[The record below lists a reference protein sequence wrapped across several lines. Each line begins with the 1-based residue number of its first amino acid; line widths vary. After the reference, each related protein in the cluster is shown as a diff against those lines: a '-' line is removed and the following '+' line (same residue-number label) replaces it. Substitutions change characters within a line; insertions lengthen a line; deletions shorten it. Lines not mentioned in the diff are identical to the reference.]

1 MPESFSPPSRSDPNA
16 STKQRLLFVR
26 RTTGFGGSEVVILDL
41 LKAIDY
47 EENSVFLASPVDV
60 FSQLLADRKLPVVC
74 LPLTAPFTA
83 GFFRMFVS
91 WMRYLRRHRPNK
103 IILAEGG
110 FRDFPLSA
118 VLAAFTVARGNLWMM
133 ELHPA
138 PAPAREN
145 SRVPWRLISVPAMR
159 ERIRAWLSRG
169 ILSDSEGVKDRL
181 VRGYGY
187 APEKI
192 KVVHIG
198 VDTERFSPASQETR
212 RALRE
217 NLQIPSAACVVVST
231 ARLYLIKRVDRLIHA
246 FGALSARHNNL
257 WLLLTGDGPLR
268 DELHNLA
275 KSVNNSANIRFLGHV
290 DDVGPILQASDIY
303 VLPSDEEGFG
313 IALVEAMACKL
324 VCVATRTIG
333 PSEIVEDGVTG
344 FLTERS
350 GNGILQ
356 GLDQALR
363 LNVRER
369 ETIGNRARE
378 NVLEKFRVE
387 EAALKG
393 LAFMEINRVEED
405 VCWSRTPSNLDRG
418 PSESG
423 EAAAD

>member
-1 MPESFSPPSRSDPNA
+1 MLESFWPPRRSDPKA

-26 RTTGFGGSEVVILDL
+26 RAIGFGGSEVVILNL

-47 EENSVFLASPVDV
+47 EANSVFLASPVDV

-74 LPLTAPFTA
+74 LPLTAPFTG
-83 GFFRMFVS
+83 GFLRMFVS
-91 WMRYLRRHRPNK
+91 WMGYLRRRRPDK

-138 PAPAREN
+138 PESTREN
-145 SRVPWRLISVPAMR
+145 ARVPWRFVSIAAMR
-159 ERIRAWLSRG
+159 ERTRAWLSRG
-169 ILSDSEGVKDRL
+169 ILSVSMGVKDRL

-192 KVVHIG
+192 GVVHHG
-198 VDTERFSPASQETR
+198 VDTNRFSPASQETR
-212 RALRE
+212 RTLRE
-217 NLQIPSAACVVVST
+217 DLQIPGAAFVVVST
-231 ARLYLIKRVDRLIHA
+231 ARLYLIKRLDRLIRA
-246 FGALSARHNNL
+246 FGALSACHNDL

-268 DELHNLA
+268 DELQNLA
-275 KSVNNSANIRFLGHV
+275 RSVNNSANIRFLGHV
-290 DDVGPILQASDIY
+290 EDVGPILQASDIY

-313 IALVEAMACKL
+313 IALAEAMACKL

-350 GNGILQ
+350 DNGVLR

-363 LNVRER
+363 LSAKER
-369 ETIGNRARE
+369 ETIGNRARQR
-378 NVLEKFRVE
+378 VLDNFRVE
-387 EAALKG
+387 EAAVKG
-393 LAFMEINRVEED
+393 LAFMEINRVEEY
-405 VCWSRTPSNLDRG
+405 VC
-418 PSESG
+418 
-423 EAAAD
+423 

>member
-1 MPESFSPPSRSDPNA
+1 MFESFSPPGRSYPKA

-74 LPLTAPFTA
+74 LPLTALFTG

-181 VRGYGY
+181 VRG
-187 APEKI
+187 
-192 KVVHIG
+192 
-198 VDTERFSPASQETR
+198 
-212 RALRE
+212 
-217 NLQIPSAACVVVST
+217 
-231 ARLYLIKRVDRLIHA
+231 
-246 FGALSARHNNL
+246 
-257 WLLLTGDGPLR
+257 
-268 DELHNLA
+268 
-275 KSVNNSANIRFLGHV
+275 
-290 DDVGPILQASDIY
+290 
-303 VLPSDEEGFG
+303 
-313 IALVEAMACKL
+313 
-324 VCVATRTIG
+324 
-333 PSEIVEDGVTG
+333 
-344 FLTERS
+344 
-350 GNGILQ
+350 
-356 GLDQALR
+356 
-363 LNVRER
+363 
-369 ETIGNRARE
+369 
-378 NVLEKFRVE
+378 
-387 EAALKG
+387 
-393 LAFMEINRVEED
+393 
-405 VCWSRTPSNLDRG
+405 
-418 PSESG
+418 
-423 EAAAD
+423 